1 LAARDTHATTPDS
14 GIVRLRPHELD
25 LRRRPELVRRTRPP
39 ALSPRGPRADRR
51 RWRVQRW
58 LPEQPP
64 RLDSESLEPASVRQ
78 RDRSY
83 RRLLGAADVLAMAV
97 ALLVCVPLLGD
108 GDALTPLLLAG
119 APLIVVLSKL
129 LNVYDRDELLL
140 RKTTLDEV
148 PKLFQV
154 ATLMA
159 LLLWLGHSFLIDGAL
174 GRKQVLGF
182 WVMLAALLPLL
193 RASARMLARRLAPIE
208 NCLLIGQPAACDRAV
223 AKISES
229 PAVHARVVAQ
239 LDLETD
245 SDIEDAAAA
254 LGVLVPEHDIHRVV
268 IAPRATDHG
277 EILNIIRAAKSLGL
291 KVSLLPSMLE
301 VVGSS
306 VEFDDLEGLNVLGV
320 RRFGLTR
327 SSWLVKRT
335 TDLVGAVIA
344 LVVLSPL
351 IAAIAVA
358 IKLDS
363 RGPVLFRQERV
374 GRAGRLF
381 QMFKF
386 RSMVAEADRLKTGLA
401 DHNEAD
407 GLFKIAADPRV
418 TRVGQWLRR
427 TSLDE
432 LPQLVNVLRGEMS
445 LVGPRPLVLEDDS
458 RVHGWYRRR
467 LQLAPG
473 MTGRWQVLGSARIP
487 LNEMVTLDYLYV
499 GNWSLWGDLK
509 ILARTAAFV
518 MRGRGL

>member
-1 LAARDTHATTPDS
+1 VVIA
-14 GIVRLRPHELD
+14 
-25 LRRRPELVRRTRPP
+25 
-39 ALSPRGPRADRR
+39 PRASDHGE
-51 RWRVQRW
+51 V
-58 LPEQPP
+58 
-64 RLDSESLEPASVRQ
+64 
-78 RDRSY
+78 
-83 RRLLGAADVLAMAV
+83 
-97 ALLVCVPLLGD
+97 
-108 GDALTPLLLAG
+108 
-119 APLIVVLSKL
+119 

-140 RKTTLDEV
+140 RKTTLDEA

-182 WVMLAALLPLL
+182 WVLLAALLPLL
-193 RASARMLARRLAPIE
+193 RASARVLARRLAPIE
-208 NCLLIGQPAACDRAV
+208 NCLLIGQPTACDHAV
-223 AKISES
+223 AKIRES

-239 LDLETD
+239 LDAETEAD
-245 SDIEDAAAA
+245 FAEAVAA
-254 LGVLVPEHDIHRVV
+254 LGVLAPEHDIHRVV
-268 IAPRATDHG
+268 IAPRASDHG
-277 EILNIIRAAKSLGL
+277 EVLNLIKAAKNLGL

-335 TDLVGAVIA
+335 TDVVGAGIA
-344 LVVLSPL
+344 LLVLSPL
-351 IAAIAVA
+351 LLVIAVA
-358 IKLDS
+358 IKVDS
-363 RGPVLFRQERV
+363 RGTVFFRQQRV
-374 GRAGRLF
+374 GRGGRVFRML
-381 QMFKF
+381 KF
-386 RSMVAEADRLKTGLA
+386 RSMVADADRLKTGLA
-401 DHNEAD
+401 EQNEAE

-418 TRVGQWLRR
+418 TRVGRWLRQ

-458 RVHGWYRRR
+458 RVEGWYRRR
-467 LQLAPG
+467 LHLAPG

-487 LNEMVTLDYLYV
+487 LQEMVKLDYLYA

-509 ILARTAAFV
+509 ILARTVGFV
-518 MRGRGL
+518 LRGRGL